1 MSTDQVVHVE
11 VQDTTTGEWTSVGNN
26 VQLLFKGTTRTCH
39 QQQPNRLQL
48 PRSVKALLAPSTNT
62 TTTTTKTTANTGTNT
77 TSTTT
82 TSSNGGDATAAA
94 TTTTPRPLSRKDCYL
109 FRHAR
114 NKDHSN
120 TNLIIFLHGAGDT
133 HRPFDKLGQTMALPH
148 TATLSVSAQ
157 SGSDG
162 SGYEELPFGLGFT
175 WFQEME
181 YTTGMPLPNNHPLRI
196 QSLRAATL
204 KFTKVLDQLIQPD
217 DDDDEEEEEGSRCGW
232 ISPERIFL
240 FGYGSGATLV
250 HQICR
255 SWSSSTNHY
264 EPATS
269 LSSSSQRHRRLPLG
283 GAICV
288 CGGST
293 LKEEEEEEDPTM
305 NEMTTCSSSCSE
317 ENKNK
322 NHKTPILFMVGEQD
336 TSFSPPMARLIQKI
350 YGGGCEELVQIH
362 VEPGKGQEMIC
373 RPREM
378 ECIMKFLAQRLVQAT
393 SIPTTTD

>member
-11 VQDTTTGEWTSVGNN
+11 VKDTTTGEWTSIGNN
-26 VQLLFKGTTRTCH
+26 VQLFKGITRTCH
-39 QQQPNRLQL
+39 QQPNRLQL
-48 PRSVKALLAPSTNT
+48 PRSVKALLAPSTIT
-62 TTTTTKTTANTGTNT
+62 TTTTT
-77 TSTTT
+77 TSAT
-82 TSSNGGDATAAA
+82 TSSSNVGDATAADTYTAA
-94 TTTTPRPLSRKDCYL
+94 TTTTRPLSRKDCYL

-133 HRPFDKLGQTMALPH
+133 HRPFDKLGQTMALPQ

-175 WFQEME
+175 WFQEIE
-181 YTTGMPLPNNHPLRI
+181 YTTGMPLPYHHPLRI
-196 QSLRAATL
+196 QSLMAATL
-204 KFTKVLDQLIQPD
+204 NFTKVLDQLIQPD
-217 DDDDEEEEEGSRCGW
+217 EEEEGSSCGW

-255 SWSSSTNHY
+255 SWSSSTNQY

-269 LSSSSQRHRRLPLG
+269 SSSSSSQRHRRPPLG

-293 LKEEEEEEDPTM
+293 LKEEKEEYPT
-305 NEMTTCSSSCSE
+305 NIGTTTCSSSKSE
-317 ENKNK
+317 NNNKS
-322 NHKTPILFMVGEQD
+322 HKTPILFMVGEQD
-336 TSFSPPMARLIQKI
+336 TSFSPHMALSIQKI
-350 YGGGCEELVQIH
+350 YGGGGSEELVQIH

-378 ECIMKFLAQRLVQAT
+378 ECIMKFLAKRLVQST